1 MFSTFGLLTRFQ
13 KSCCITKCLQ
23 NCSLEFTRCFLCS
36 LHLEQT
42 PSYSA
47 PQSLLFV
54 DNWLK
59 IEIIISSKFAS
70 AVTVTGNYF
79 IQKACHVLDVRVVEE
94 QHKEWGVVKNHFL
107 LFFLF
112 AVLCTYLQVT
122 KQSGET
128 TEERSW
134 KWPRSRSLVEIK
146 VAQIGTDSKCT

>member
-23 NCSLEFTRCFLCS
+23 NCSLEFTKCFLCS
-36 LHLEQT
+36 LCLEQT

-54 DNWLK
+54 NNWLK

-94 QHKEWGVVKNHFL
+94 QHKEWGVVKNHLL
-107 LFFLF
+107 LFFSICCSVHLSPSNQTIGRDYRRE
-112 AVLCTYLQVT
+112 VL
-122 KQSGET
+122 KMT
-128 TEERSW
+128 TLEITSW
-134 KWPRSRSLVEIK
+134 N
-146 VAQIGTDSKCT
+146 